1 MTPLNEITLTDI
13 RTVERIANLKVAGR
27 SEVLMI
33 QEFGRKYIDNKMKI
47 CNHCSGQIRFGW
59 SRVKNF
65 YKKNKEIIDD
75 RKEELTKDNL
85 TCMVCSKATKNR
97 RYKYCSDVCKSTA
110 KLERDGK

>member
-13 RTVERIANLKVAGR
+13 RTVERIANLKVAGK

-65 YKKNKEIIDD
+65 YNKNIEIIEN
-75 RKEELTKDNL
+75 RKQELINSH
-85 TCMVCSKATKNR
+85 TCNVCSTVIKDR
-97 RYKYCSDVCKSTA
+97 RKKYCSGTCKTA
-110 KLERDGK
+110 AKRERDGK